1 MTGNSHPHPSE
12 RAPGSGFFGG
22 LCRALARSG
31 PLKGLLPPTLKD
43 RIRARLLRP
52 AHRRLW
58 SEKAGA
64 AESLARHPAGVN
76 LFGVLGEA
84 DGIGEGGR
92 SSERAL
98 AAAGVPVA
106 RVAVSEAELHGPPL
120 GPERAAAARYALNWW
135 HLTPGHD
142 PLLVMALGAGPFLGR
157 FNLGYW
163 AWELEELPTAWDD
176 SYRYFGEIWT
186 PSSFSRKALSA
197 RSPVPV
203 TVVPHAVEAR
213 PPERDWRAHFGLPRE
228 RTAFL
233 CMFDMASTAERK
245 NPCGAVRAFRR
256 AAAGRDDALLVVKAR
271 RAESDPA
278 AWRALERELAGLGAR
293 VIAKSL
299 SREESWGLLAACDAV
314 VSLHRAEG
322 FGLVPAEAMALG
334 KPVVA
339 TGYSGNMDFMTEEN
353 SLPVKFSMARIE
365 RRVGPYPRDGRWAE
379 PDLEHAAALIRE
391 VLERP
396 DRARELGRRA
406 ARDMKERSSPTA
418 VGNLARARLEEMG
431 FHF

>member
-1 MTGNSHPHPSE
+1 M
-12 RAPGSGFFGG
+12 
-22 LCRALARSG
+22 G
-31 PLKGLLPPTLKD
+31 PLKSLLPPGLKD
-43 RIRARLLRP
+43 RIRGWLLRP

-58 SEKAGA
+58 REKTGA

-76 LFGVLGEA
+76 LFGVLDEA

-98 AAAGVPVA
+98 AAAGIPFA

-120 GPERAAAARYALNWW
+120 PPERAAAARYAVNWW

-163 AWELEELPTAWDD
+163 AWELEEFPTVWDD

-186 PSSFSRKALSA
+186 PSAFSRGALAA

-203 TVVPHAVEAR
+203 AVVPHSVEVR
-213 PPERDWRAHFGLPRE
+213 PPERDWRAHFGLLRG

-233 CMFDMASTAERK
+233 CMFDLASVADRK
-245 NPCGAVRAFRR
+245 NPLGAVRAFRR
-256 AAAGRDDALLVVKAR
+256 ATVGRRDALLVVKAR
-271 RAESDPA
+271 RPEADPGT
-278 AWRALERELAGLGAR
+278 WRTFQAELAGLDVK
-293 VIAKSL
+293 VIAENL
-299 SREESWGLLAACDAV
+299 SREESWGLVAACDAL

-322 FGLVPAEAMALG
+322 FGLALAEAMALG

-353 SLPVKFSMARIE
+353 SLPVRFGMRRIE
-365 RRVGPYPRDGRWAE
+365 RRIGPYPRGYRWAE
-379 PDLEHAAALIRE
+379 PDEEHAAARIRE
-391 VLERP
+391 ALDRP
-396 DRARELGRRA
+396 DRARELGHRA
-406 ARDMKERSSPTA
+406 ARDIAERFSPAA
-418 VGNLARARLEEMG
+418 VGRIVRARLEELG
-431 FHF
+431 LKFEKDGRNA